1 MGANALPSPKIVQ
14 LNILSLQFY
23 LAVDVELSK
32 VGLTVEKFRLK
43 RKGELE
49 EDFVVVQNDPY
60 REKLTRDEF

>member
-1 MGANALPSPKIVQ
+1 
-14 LNILSLQFY
+14 
-23 LAVDVELSK
+23 

-49 EDFVVVQNDPY
+49 EDFVVIQNDPY